1 MTKQTITKK
10 QQIVVPLVLL
20 GIACFYC
27 FTTPIEYFFQ
37 LDIFGW
43 TKLIIA
49 APLLLILAFYTK
61 WGKENILRKA
71 TIVLSGIVIIYS
83 RDISERAFL
92 GKQIASKNLS
102 EDAGFVELYLF
113 DSGKAK
119 ITYGGIFGVSEYHY
133 GTFKTMSDSV
143 LVDTKAN
150 LSNLTNLPITLYN
163 KKFKIGR
170 L

>member
-1 MTKQTITKK
+1 M
-10 QQIVVPLVLL
+10 
-20 GIACFYC
+20 GIAIFYC
-27 FTTPIEYFFQ
+27 LTTPLEYFFH

-49 APLLLILAFYTK
+49 TPLLIILAFYTK
-61 WGKENILRKA
+61 WAKGNTLRKA
-71 TIVLSGIVIIYS
+71 IIVLVGIVIIYS

-92 GKQIASKNLS
+92 GKQIANNYLG

-119 ITYGGIFGVSEYHY
+119 IIYGGIFGSEYHY
-133 GTFKTMSDSV
+133 GTFKTMNDSV

-150 LSNLTNLPITLYN
+150 LSNLTNLSITLYN